1 MADLKTRLGDLELR
15 NPLVLASG
23 PLSHDGDAVVR
34 AHRAGAGAVVTK
46 TICKDAA
53 RNPVPHIARLRHGL
67 LNSEKWSDLPARAWI
82 ERELPLAKDGGATV
96 IASIGLDVRQADVL
110 AAPLAATGADALEVC
125 SYEAAQLVPMV
136 AAAVRDV
143 RIPVFAKVSANWPD
157 VVAVAGACVRA
168 GAAGITATD
177 SVGPVLRLDIERRE
191 PLVGGGV
198 GWLSGGAVFPISL
211 RVVAEVARATNA
223 IVVGTGGV
231 ETAEDCIEMMMAGAS
246 AVGVCSHPLIA
257 GLESIG
263 RLLEALSTR
272 LDELGYARIEQ
283 VVGAALPALARC
295 ETPPTAAR
303 ASEGGSEPAVFAWD
317 KDLCAQCAVCV
328 RVCPYG
334 ARSTPEREDRE
345 RCRYCGLCSSSCP
358 TGALT
363 LRWWKEPE

>member
-1 MADLKTRLGDLELR
+1 MADLMTRLGDLELR

-23 PLSHDGDAVVR
+23 PLSHDGDALVR

-46 TICKDAA
+46 TISEDAA

-67 LNSEKWSDLPARAWI
+67 LNSEKWSDLPAHAWI
-82 ERELPLAKDGGATV
+82 ERELPRAKDGGATV
-96 IASIGLDVRQADVL
+96 IASIGLDVRQANVL
-110 AAPLAATGADALEVC
+110 AVPLASAGADALEIC
-125 SYEAAQLVPMV
+125 SYDAAQVIPMV
-136 AAAVRDV
+136 ASAVRDV

-157 VVAVAGACVRA
+157 VVAVAEACMRA

-177 SVGPVLRLDIERRE
+177 SVGPALRLDIERRT
-191 PLVGGGV
+191 PLVGRF
-198 GWLSGGAVFPISL
+198 GWLSGGAIFPISL
-211 RVVAEVARATNA
+211 RVVAEVARATDA

-231 ETAEDCIEMMMAGAS
+231 ETADDCIEMMMAGAS
-246 AVGVCSHPLIA
+246 AVGLCSHPMIA

-263 RLLEALSTR
+263 RLLESVSAR

-295 ETPPTAAR
+295 ETSPTAAL
-303 ASEGGSEPAVFAWD
+303 ASEEGSASAVFAWNEE
-317 KDLCAQCAVCV
+317 LCSQCELCV
-328 RVCPYG
+328 RVCPYR
-334 ARSTPEREDRE
+334 ARSTPEREDRG

-363 LRWWKEPE
+363 ILRGKESE